1 MNFSQG
7 TTTSNP
13 FWNKVRDF
21 LSEPTPEEIACQSP
35 KPILFNTG
43 DMYTPYQWDPDRLP
57 LQILRIGSFFLL
69 APPSE
74 FTTMAGRRLREAVA
88 DAVAPLVSGEDV
100 YVSIAGLS
108 NSYSSY
114 VTTYEE
120 YQAQRYEAA
129 STLFGP
135 HTLSGYLQEFNRLAK
150 DMVAGTPSASGPAPP
165 DLSSEQISLHVRKFP
180 FDRTPLGTHFGDIV
194 EGHDVS
200 PSYAAGSTASAK
212 FHSANPRNNQRLQG
226 TFLTVEKKTRLG
238 RWEVVAVDGDWE
250 TKFHW
255 MAGKDDP
262 LDVGLSGLSE
272 ATIFWDIPENT
283 SGTFRLCHFGDRR
296 LPHDHKAVPFSG
308 CSSEFEVV

>member
-1 MNFSQG
+1 
-7 TTTSNP
+7 
-13 FWNKVRDF
+13 
-21 LSEPTPEEIACQSP
+21 
-35 KPILFNTG
+35 
-43 DMYTPYQWDPDRLP
+43 
-57 LQILRIGSFFLL
+57 
-69 APPSE
+69 
-74 FTTMAGRRLREAVA
+74 MAGRRLRTAVA
-88 DAVAPLVSGEDV
+88 EAVAPLVPGEDV

-135 HTLSGYLQEFNRLAK
+135 HTLSAYLQEFNRLAK
-150 DMVAGTPSASGPAPP
+150 DMVTGSPSVSGPAPP

-180 FDRTPLGTHFGDIV
+180 FDRTPLGTRFGDVV
-194 EGHDVS
+194 EGYDVL
-200 PSYAAGSTASAK
+200 PSYTAGSTASAK

-272 ATIFWDIPENT
+272 ATIYWDIPENT

-296 LPHDHKAVPFSG
+296 LPHDHDPVPFTG